1 MSMDGIIGSTIRGQY
16 LVESEI
22 GSGGMGVVYRAKDKN
37 TGDDFAIKVISPK
50 ALAEPERQLRFRN
63 EAKVAASLRHDNIVR
78 IYDVGYEEIAGQM
91 RDYIVMEYVSG
102 RTLAERIGG
111 QPMPVAEALGLAIQ
125 ILAALEAA
133 HKAGITHRDIKP
145 SNIIVSHGGVVKLL
159 DFGLAKL
166 NGRPADPY
174 AETGSMQMELT
185 HEGTI
190 IGTVAYMSPEQARS
204 LDVDARSDIFS
215 FGAVFYEMLSGKPA
229 FTGATTADRLTAV
242 LTNEPEDLAYIPL
255 ELSAI
260 VMRCLRKDADRR
272 WQTAGELL
280 SALEDV
286 RRGGNR
292 TGTQT
297 ILLRTTSNRRAVLAA
312 LGGLAAG
319 LVPAIY
325 YGTRPQARATYQRL
339 TFRNGDI
346 TGARFA
352 PSNLIA
358 YTAAWDG
365 EPSMLFTCLPGN
377 REARKV
383 DVPPGTLMGVT
394 QNNEVAIIFEN
405 GELNTVSLGG
415 GLPRPRR
422 ENVTQAC
429 WGPDGVTLA
438 VIVAKPR
445 GMFETEYPLGTKVH
459 ESPQRSPESLRIS
472 PSGEDLA
479 FFEFV
484 PDVGDYQVV
493 VVSRSGTSRVLSTGW
508 RSFGSLV
515 WTPDGKE
522 IWLTGVRGRAD
533 PMIYALSMNGTERVV
548 GQSPEW
554 LYLHDFDANRRLLV
568 AQTISR
574 LNMHFGGAGIAGL
587 KSLSHLGSSN
597 VYDIS
602 ADGKYVLFVELAYG
616 EGRNPAIYLGDLK
629 GLPPR
634 MVGEGNRPALSPDG
648 RKVVCIQRNRTHST
662 IAVLPNGPG
671 DGSMLNT
678 PDWSFESAG
687 WMPDSTRLL
696 AYGARI
702 GGQPATFL
710 IDSRSGAVIQQVT
723 KPGIRAIQA
732 SPDGSQCAGIAEG
745 QVRVFPTSQ
754 TGAGRALTAATLDE
768 SVIRWG
774 TRGIYTSAYQGENGW
789 IDNIEPVS
797 GRRSRAHSFS
807 LQEPGASFSD
817 PPVVSPDG
825 TMFAFTYQRDVSS
838 LHLATGFA

>member
-1 MSMDGIIGSTIRGQY
+1 MEGIIGSTIRGQY

-37 TGDDFAIKVISPK
+37 TGEDYAIKIISPK
-50 ALAEPERQLRFRN
+50 ALAEPDRQLRFRN

-78 IYDVGYEEIAGQM
+78 IYDVGFEEIAGQM
-91 RDYIVMEYVSG
+91 RDYIIMEYVSG

-111 QPMPVAEALGLAIQ
+111 QPMPVAEALGLGIQ
-125 ILAALEAA
+125 ILAALQAA
-133 HKAGITHRDIKP
+133 HQAGITHRDIKP
-145 SNIIVSHGGVVKLL
+145 SNIIVSHSGVVKLL

-166 NGRPADPY
+166 NERPADPY
-174 AETGSMQMELT
+174 AETGSVQMELT

-204 LDVDARSDIFS
+204 LEVDPRSDIFS

-242 LTNEPEDLAYIPL
+242 LTNEPEDLTFIPL
-255 ELSAI
+255 ELVAI

-280 SALEDV
+280 SALEDI

-297 ILLRTTSNRRAVLAA
+297 ILLRTTSNRRAFLAA
-312 LGGLAAG
+312 VGGLAAG
-319 LVPAIY
+319 LIPAIY
-325 YGTRPQARATYQRL
+325 YGTRQPPRATYQRL

-383 DVPPGTLMGVT
+383 DVPAGRLMGVT

-405 GELNTVSLGG
+405 DELNTVSLGG

-429 WGPDGVTLA
+429 WGPDGTTLA

-445 GMFETEYPLGTKVH
+445 GVFETEYPLGKKVH
-459 ESPQRSPESLRIS
+459 ESPQRKPESLRVS
-472 PSGEDLA
+472 PSGDDLA

-493 VVSRSGTSRVLSTGW
+493 VVNKSGASRILSTGW

-533 PMIYALSMNGTERVV
+533 PMIYALSMNGSERVV

-574 LNMHFGGAGIAGL
+574 LNMHFGGTGIAGL

-602 ADGKYVLFVELAYG
+602 ADGKYLLFVELAYG

-634 MVGEGNRPALSPDG
+634 MIGEGNRPALSPDG
-648 RKVVCIQRNRTHST
+648 RKVVCIQRNRTQST
-662 IAVLPNGPG
+662 IAILPNGPG
-671 DGSMLNT
+671 DGTTLNT
-678 PDWSFESAG
+678 PEWSFEAAG
-687 WMPDSTRLL
+687 WMPDSARLL
-696 AYGARI
+696 VYGAKK
-702 GGQPATFL
+702 GAQPATFVV
-710 IDSRSGAVIQQVT
+710 DSQTGAVIQQVT
-723 KPGIRAIQA
+723 APGIRAIQA
-732 SPDGSQCAGIAEG
+732 SPDGQQCAGIADG
-745 QVRVFPTSQ
+745 QVRVFSTTQTS
-754 TGAGRALTAATLDE
+754 GGRGLTAAKMDE

-774 TRGIYTSAYQGENGW
+774 SKGIYTSAYEDSDGW
-789 IDNIEPVS
+789 IDLVEPAG
-797 GRRSRAHSFS
+797 GRRSRSHTFR
-807 LQEPGASFSD
+807 LQEPGAAFAD

-825 TMFAFTYQRDVSS
+825 ATYAFTYQRDVSS